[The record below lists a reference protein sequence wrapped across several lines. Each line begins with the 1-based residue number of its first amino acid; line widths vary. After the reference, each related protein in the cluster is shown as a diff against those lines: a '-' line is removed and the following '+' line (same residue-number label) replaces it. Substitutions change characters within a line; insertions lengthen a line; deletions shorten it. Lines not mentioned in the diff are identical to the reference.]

1 MEEKINSGV
10 TRTGET
16 DIRLNLIDSFPNHPY
31 HVFDDEDMTELTAS
45 IEANGLLNPIIVRSK
60 ADGRYELISGHRR
73 KRAYEILKIKII
85 RAIIVDVTDDE
96 AIIMMVDSNC
106 QRSKILPSE
115 KAFSYKM
122 KLEAI
127 KRQGKR
133 NDLTCA
139 QLEHKSKKSRE
150 IVGEQI
156 GESAAQVARYIR
168 LTELIPELLDFVDKG
183 RMKMQPAVE
192 LSYLDEESQ
201 RDLVDIIDGT
211 EVFPSFS
218 QTVRMRKAFK
228 DGKLTYELVE
238 KIMAED
244 KANQKPK
251 YRFSVERLGKYTK
264 QKGVVIK
271 EGSVRF
277 VDTVTLSIDEKNLLP
292 MLKRVEVFIQA
303 MTTHGTA
310 KYYEAVTNPVLY
322 HSINDLEE

>member
-1 MEEKINSGV
+1 MNGKNYESVFKNV
-10 TRTGET
+10 GE
-16 DIRLNLIDSFPNHPY
+16 LIDLFLIDDFPSHPY
-31 HVFDDEDMTELTAS
+31 KAIDNSDMTELTAS

-73 KRAYEILKIKII
+73 KRVYEILKIKKI
-85 RAIIVDVTDDE
+85 RAIIVDVSDDE

-218 QTVRMRKAFK
+218 QTVR
-228 DGKLTYELVE
+228 
-238 KIMAED
+238 
-244 KANQKPK
+244 
-251 YRFSVERLGKYTK
+251 
-264 QKGVVIK
+264 
-271 EGSVRF
+271 
-277 VDTVTLSIDEKNLLP
+277 LL
-292 MLKRVEVFIQA
+292 
-303 MTTHGTA
+303 
-310 KYYEAVTNPVLY
+310 
-322 HSINDLEE
+322 

>member
-31 HVFDDEDMTELTAS
+31 HVFDDEDMKELTAS
-45 IEANGLLNPIIVRSK
+45 IKANGLLNPVIVRNK

-73 KRAYEILKIKII
+73 KRAYEILKIKKI
-85 RAIIVDVTDDE
+85 RAIIVDVGDDE

-139 QLEHKSKKSRE
+139 QFEHKSKKSRE

-201 RDLVDIIDGT
+201 RDLVYIIDGT

-218 QTVRMRKAFK
+218 QTVR
-228 DGKLTYELVE
+228 
-238 KIMAED
+238 
-244 KANQKPK
+244 
-251 YRFSVERLGKYTK
+251 
-264 QKGVVIK
+264 
-271 EGSVRF
+271 
-277 VDTVTLSIDEKNLLP
+277 LL
-292 MLKRVEVFIQA
+292 
-303 MTTHGTA
+303 
-310 KYYEAVTNPVLY
+310 
-322 HSINDLEE
+322 